1 VSQSSWKCSQTFPAR
16 PDQIPQSRAFI
27 ARVIMDR
34 DLAENALLI
43 VSELCTNAVL
53 HSNSG
58 QPDGHFTVRAEARDG
73 DYLWIEVEDQGG
85 HWADRQRSPE
95 GGRGLGIV
103 TALAD
108 YWEVRGDATAR
119 VVCARLNWPTP
130 VRDTTR

>member
-1 VSQSSWKCSQTFPAR
+1 MVSQSSWKCSQTFPAR
-16 PDQIPQSRAFI
+16 PDQIPRSRAFI
-27 ARVIMDR
+27 ARV
-34 DLAENALLI
+34 
-43 VSELCTNAVL
+43 
-53 HSNSG
+53 SNSG